1 MSNPRFRFVARVLL
15 ITAVFMAL
23 LGAYFLLVADN
34 FVIGVALLA
43 VAMGDAA
50 AAIVFSRRAG

>member
-1 MSNPRFRFVARVLL
+1 
-15 ITAVFMAL
+15 MAL